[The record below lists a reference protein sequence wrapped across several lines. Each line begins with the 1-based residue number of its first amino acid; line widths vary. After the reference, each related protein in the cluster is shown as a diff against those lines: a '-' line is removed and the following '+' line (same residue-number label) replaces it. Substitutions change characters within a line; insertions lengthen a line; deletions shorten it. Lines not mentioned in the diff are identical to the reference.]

1 MTYINITKF
10 VLTNLLEKGH
20 SMIETCCLKNVIFIQ
35 TKKLVLFYILFQVL
49 TNWPKRNEKY
59 KTFLHCMSSL
69 RNNQHKLLN
78 KICLLRKWVGVG
90 QGKPVKSR

>member
-20 SMIETCCLKNVIFIQ
+20 SMIETCHLKNVIFIQ
-35 TKKLVLFYILFQVL
+35 TKTLVLFYILFQVL
-49 TNWPKRNEKY
+49 TNCPKRNEKH

-69 RNNQHKLLN
+69 RNNQHKLSNFLT
-78 KICLLRKWVGVG
+78 KYVC
-90 QGKPVKSR
+90 